1 VAVASLIGD
10 LYAAEEVRAHLE
22 RRYLGGTLCLFRDLA
37 ADWLA
42 LGETVERLASLGDVV
57 AVTATR
63 VEGASH
69 RRGSSSLRAKINLR
83 QLRAAAL
90 RRAPEGAASLVDAAR
105 AATLD
110 ALGDAA
116 GAATIAERRLRA
128 GF

>member
-1 VAVASLIGD
+1 LAASVPPPRSYG
-10 LYAAEEVRAHLE
+10 Y
-22 RRYLGGTLCLFRDLA
+22 CLFPDLA

-69 RRGSSSLRAKINLR
+69 RLGPSSLRAKINLH

-90 RRAPEGAASLVDAAR
+90 RRAPKGAASLVDAAR

-110 ALGDAA
+110 ALGDKA

-128 GF
+128 NTAPSSMRA